1 MSFRYLE
8 YKHENIKLTSHNAK
22 FLKRVFLFIKMIVYT
37 YLHETTPSRGLADVY
52 SGVLLFFIYT
62 LYLLFLL

>member
-8 YKHENIKLTSHNAK
+8 YKHENIKLTSYNAK

-37 YLHETTPSRGLADVY
+37 YLHETTP
-52 SGVLLFFIYT
+52 
-62 LYLLFLL
+62 